1 MSTLFGYIWSY
12 RRGIFNL
19 KLKLPLG
26 DNIGLGF
33 SNRTRRS
40 ADQSGDVTLTT
51 GTEYDFHTVLY
62 DMRRYDSF
70 NLQVTGHSA
79 FIAFGPKCWASP
91 FRNVYVSSF
100 ETTVICRNKTP
111 LAANFVRKEVLF
123 LHFPVLKGYQF

>member
-1 MSTLFGYIWSY
+1 M
-12 RRGIFNL
+12 

-26 DNIGLGF
+26 DNDIGLGF

-91 FRNVYVSSF
+91 FRNVYLLSENTS
-100 ETTVICRNKTP
+100 
-111 LAANFVRKEVLF
+111 EVLVPPKTKT
-123 LHFPVLKGYQF
+123 LRALQQPIPTLSKSVSLGEEPGRLDAEILEMVA